1 MTRSQRDTAA
11 TPPPWC
17 AHGGGR
23 QGRVVTLPGDTVHMQ
38 KRLSRAEVPVECT
51 WNLDELFADEA
62 AWESAYRAV
71 DEAHP
76 ALAVYEGQLGTDAS
90 TLLACLNAV
99 ESVQLRLMRVSSY
112 AHLRNAQDGSN
123 PQHQAA
129 MARVSALQARVA
141 ASTSF
146 VESEILSCPDQQ
158 VEQFMASEPG
168 LADFRVHLNDLLER
182 RPHRL
187 GADTERVLASLG
199 EVLNAPYMIYG
210 RSKSGD
216 LQFAPFTDQAGTVY
230 ANSVNGFE
238 SNFETHA
245 DSSVRRGAWA
255 SFSAG
260 LKAYNQTYAA
270 TFATEVNKNVV
281 MARLRG
287 YRSTEEFLLQ
297 PHKMALTVYS
307 NILDIIQAE
316 LAPHMQ
322 RYARLRRRVLGLDPL
337 LYCDIK
343 APLDPAFN
351 PHVSYEEGCQLIL
364 DALAVMGPDYCD
376 FARRAM
382 TQRWVDRADNI
393 GKSSGAFCASPHGV
407 HPYIL
412 ITWSNTMRNV
422 FTLAHELGHGG
433 HFGLAMQHQRC
444 VNTHPAMPFVEAP
457 SIMNEMLLAQHI
469 LGQSQE
475 TRLRRSVIMQVLGT
489 YHHNF
494 VTHLLEAELQ
504 RQVYALAEGGGS
516 ITAAVLNQ
524 HKGQILARFWG
535 DTVHIDD
542 GARMTWMRQPHY
554 YMGLYPYTYSV
565 GLVASTAMSL
575 RVHKEGQAAVL
586 RWLDVLKAGGTH
598 RPLELMQ
605 LAGIDMHSPQP
616 IHDAVAYVGSLID
629 ELEQSFG

>member
-1 MTRSQRDTAA
+1 
-11 TPPPWC
+11 
-17 AHGGGR
+17 
-23 QGRVVTLPGDTVHMQ
+23 MQ
-38 KRLSRAEVPVECT
+38 TRLSRAEVPVETT
-51 WNLDELFADEA
+51 WSLGDLFADEV
-62 AWESAYRAV
+62 AWEADYQAA
-71 DEAHP
+71 DEARL
-76 ALAVYEGQLGTDAS
+76 ALGVYQGQLSGGAQK
-90 TLLACLNAV
+90 LLACLDAV
-99 ESVQLRLMRVSSY
+99 ESLQTRVMRVATF
-112 AHLRNAQDGSN
+112 AHLRNAQDGTN

-129 MARVSALQARVA
+129 MARVSALQARVGA
-141 ASTSF
+141 GTAF
-146 VESEILSCPDQQ
+146 VDSEILAFPDGLL
-158 VEQFMASEPG
+158 EQFMAAEPG
-168 LADFRVHLNDLLER
+168 LAGFERMLNDLLEL

-199 EVLNAPYMIYG
+199 DVLNAPYMIYN
-210 RSKSGD
+210 RSKAGD
-216 LQFAPFTDQAGTVY
+216 MQFAPFTDAAGTVY

-238 SNFETHA
+238 SNFETHS
-245 DSSVRRGAWA
+245 DTSVRRSAWA

-260 LKAYNQTYAA
+260 LKAYNQTYSA

-287 YRSTEEFLLQ
+287 YRSTEAYLLQ
-297 PHKMALTVYS
+297 PHKIPHTVYS

-322 RYARLRRRVLGLDPL
+322 RYARLRRRVLGLDRL

-351 PHVSYEEGCQLIL
+351 PHMSYEDGCRLIL
-364 DALAVMGPDYCD
+364 DSLAVMGPDYCD
-376 FARRAM
+376 FARQAM
-382 TQRWVDRADNI
+382 EQRWVDRADNI
-393 GKSSGAFCASPHGV
+393 GKSSGAFCASPYGV

-433 HFGLAMQHQRC
+433 HFGLAMRHQRY
-444 VNTHPAMPFVEAP
+444 VNTRPAMPFVEAP

-469 LGQSQE
+469 LGRSQE
-475 TRLRRSVIMQVLGT
+475 TRMRRSVIMQVLGT

-504 RQVYALAEGGGS
+504 RQVYALAESGGS
-516 ITAAVLNQ
+516 ITAAVLNER
-524 HKGQILARFWG
+524 KGRILAKFWG
-535 DTVHIDD
+535 DTVEIDE

-575 RVHKEGQAAVL
+575 LVQKEGQAAVQ
-586 RWLDVLKAGGTH
+586 RWLEVLRAGGT
-598 RPLELMQ
+598 RKPLELMQ

-616 IHDAVAYVGSLID
+616 IHDAVAYVGRLID
-629 ELEQSFG
+629 ELEGSFG